1 MSNTTSERILHP
13 TLRHPLTGKP
23 LEAVGVLPS
32 GRIVWP
38 MMGGDPSN
46 DPPERPEG
54 VSEEEWNALGDPGKA
69 AIVRERTARQEAERQ
84 LAAARARPTP
94 PPAPPAPTPPA
105 PPTPPTPPAPAPPAG
120 GQQQPDIAAIVQQA
134 VEAAVKPFKEREEQ
148 RDTQAAA
155 QKVADEVTKA
165 AKDLLHDPDD
175 ALTGINLTLVVNDQ
189 GQYDPVKGKA
199 EIDALIAR
207 KPHLAKSGQRFAP
220 PGIGGGAPAQLSD
233 ADKVKNVL
241 ADMQKVSGVRL
252 PSSTN

>member
-94 PPAPPAPTPPA
+94 PAPAAPTPPAPTPPAPPAPTPPA
-105 PPTPPTPPAPAPPAG
+105 G
-120 GQQQPDIAAIVQQA
+120 GQPQQPDIAAIVQQA
-134 VEAAVKPFKEREEQ
+134 VAAAIKPFQDAEEQ
-148 RDTQAAA
+148 RGLQAAA

-165 AKDLLHDPDD
+165 AKDMLHDPAD
-175 ALTGINLTLVVNDQ
+175 ALTGIDLTKVVNDQ

-199 EIDALIAR
+199 EIDGLINA
-207 KPHLAKSGQRFAP
+207 KPYLAKSTQRIAP

-233 ADKVKNVL
+233 ADKVKSVL